1 MGAKLKK
8 KAALVF
14 FNLVLAALL
23 SCSTSVAKE
32 AGYYPVQVENP
43 DGLRLFFVK
52 SEVRD
57 GDFLVSGKVRRSRL
71 PGRAASFINVSI
83 RGLDGEILSEQSV
96 NYSPPVLS
104 RHKAHDDARFHVRF
118 DSVPE
123 EGTVIRVGGAGE
135 GAAY

>member
-1 MGAKLKK
+1 MGTKLKK

-14 FNLVLAALL
+14 LNLMLAALL
-23 SCSTSVAKE
+23 SCSTTVAKE
-32 AGYYPVQVENP
+32 EVYYPIQVENP

-71 PGRAASFINVSI
+71 PGEVASFINVLI
-83 RGLDGEILSEQSV
+83 TGLDGEIISEQSV
-96 NYSPPVLS
+96 NYIPAVLS
-104 RHKAHDDARFHVRF
+104 RHKAHDDACFHARF

-123 EGTVIRVGGAGE
+123 EGAIIRVGGVGE
-135 GAAY
+135 GVGY